1 MTASATRTFTFASTH
16 HAMWAEDLAQERA
29 IPAEVVPAPPGP
41 GSICGMALRTT
52 EDRAQELAEALD
64 QEGIEYRSGTHG

>member
-1 MTASATRTFTFASTH
+1 MTGSATRTFTFASTH
-16 HAMWAEDLAQERA
+16 HAMWAEDVAQERA
-29 IPAEVVPAPPGP
+29 IPAEVVPAPPSA

-64 QEGIEYRSGTHG
+64 QEGIKYQSATQ

>member
-16 HAMWAEDLAQERA
+16 HAMWAEDVAQERA
-29 IPAEVVPAPPGP
+29 IPAEVVPAPPSA
-41 GSICGMALRTT
+41 GSICGMALRTS

-64 QEGIEYRSGTHG
+64 QEGIKYQSATQ